1 MDENKQY
8 DESELG
14 QDPALDEEDEIV
26 ELEDEEGKIAKFR
39 HVATV
44 DYENDWYVFFSPAEE
59 LDGLSEDEVIIF
71 KLGADEGGAD
81 VFLPIEDDA
90 LLDAVYN
97 EYVRI
102 MEEDDDCCGCEGCGH
117 DHDCEGEEH
126 SCGEH
131 GCDCGHDCH

>member
-1 MDENKQY
+1 MDENKKY

-14 QDPALDEEDEIV
+14 QAPELEEEDEIV
-26 ELEDEEGKIAKFR
+26 ELEDEEGKVAKFR
-39 HVATV
+39 HVATI
-44 DYENDWYVFFSPAEE
+44 DYQNDWYVFFSPAEE

-71 KLGADEGGAD
+71 KLGEDEGAD

-102 MEEDDDCCGCEGCGH
+102 MEDDEDGCCGCDDCGH
-117 DHDCEGEEH
+117 DHDCGEEG
-126 SCGEH
+126 CDH
-131 GCDCGHDCH
+131 GHDCDCGHNCH

>member
-8 DESELG
+8 DESELE
-14 QDPALDEEDEIV
+14 QETELDEEDEIV

-39 HVATV
+39 HVATI

-71 KLGADEGGAD
+71 KLGADESGAD

-102 MEEDDDCCGCEGCGH
+102 MEEDDCCDCEDCGH
-117 DHDCEGEEH
+117 DHDCEEH
-126 SCGEH
+126 KCGEH